1 MTSKTPIT
9 PDVITIPRKVDGD
22 ILPNIIGLQKD
33 ALANTLNEIGI
44 PAKQIKMRTAQIWQW
59 LYVKGAQTSDEM
71 TNL

>member
-33 ALANTLNEIGI
+33 ALANALNEIGI
-44 PAKQIKMRTAQIWQW
+44 TCKANKNANS
-59 LYVKGAQTSDEM
+59 SDLAM
-71 TNL
+71 AICKRCSNIR